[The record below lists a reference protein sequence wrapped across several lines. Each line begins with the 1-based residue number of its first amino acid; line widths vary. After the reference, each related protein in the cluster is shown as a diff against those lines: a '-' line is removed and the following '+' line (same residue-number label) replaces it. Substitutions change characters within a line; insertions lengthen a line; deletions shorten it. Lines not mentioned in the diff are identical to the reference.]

1 MPFRARKD
9 HRTTGCNECTRGML
23 SGRTQA
29 VTLAAVLCLAGGA
42 AAADPAPAPKALK
55 AGGSLIIVGGGAL
68 PDAIRD
74 RFLELAGAARAKLVI
89 IPTASSRAET
99 GRLERLR
106 SYTYWAPLATGG
118 KVKSVSFLHTRR
130 AQEANDPTFV
140 KPLTEATGVWFCGGD
155 QSLLTQA
162 YKGTLVEKE
171 LRKVLLR
178 GGVVGGTSA
187 GAAVM
192 SDLMIRSGNPVAVV
206 GEGFGFL
213 RGVVVDQHF
222 HERNRLARLLGVLSK
237 HRDHLGIGIDE
248 QTGVQVQG
256 ECVIVLGNRHIHV
269 CLPAPKDEK
278 CEVKVFAAGAR
289 LDLAELTRA
298 LATPARSPQPEGG
311 GKTTSASN
319 SKSTAAPTP
328 PAGTPPAVGTRPTP
342 SPTSGPISPP

>member
-1 MPFRARKD
+1 MTFRVRKD
-9 HRTTGCNECTRGML
+9 YRPQGCHGCTRGVL
-23 SGRTQA
+23 QRRAQG
-29 VTLAAVLCLAGGA
+29 VTAAALLLCLAGAVAGE
-42 AAADPAPAPKALK
+42 PASAPETPKG
-55 AGGSLIIVGGGAL
+55 GGSLIIVGGGPL

-74 RFLELAGAARAKLVI
+74 RFIELAGGARAQLVI

-99 GRLERLR
+99 GRLQGLR
-106 SYTYWAPLATGG
+106 SYTDWAPLATAG
-118 KVKSVSFLHTRR
+118 KVKSVCFLHTRLTE
-130 AQEANDPTFV
+130 EANDPTFV
-140 KPLTEATGVWFCGGD
+140 KPLMEATGVWFSGGD

-222 HERNRLARLLGVLSK
+222 HERNRLARLVGVLIK

-256 ECVIVLGNRHIHV
+256 ESVTVLGKRNIHV
-269 CLPAPKDEK
+269 CLPVPKDEK

-289 LDLAELTRA
+289 LDLAEYYRA
-298 LATPARSPQPEGG
+298 LATLPTPTPVRAT
-311 GKTTSASN
+311 TTSTSAKPMSG
-319 SKSTAAPTP
+319 TATLH
-328 PAGTPPAVGTRPTP
+328 
-342 SPTSGPISPP
+342 SP

>member
-1 MPFRARKD
+1 MRFHEAPGISCLPALQERP
-9 HRTTGCNECTRGML
+9 L
-23 SGRTQA
+23 SYLPTLA
-29 VTLAAVLCLAGGA
+29 VTLAAVHCLAGGA
-42 AAADPAPAPKALK
+42 AADDPAPAPKALK

-74 RFLELAGAARAKLVI
+74 RFIELAGAARAKLVV

-106 SYTYWAPLATGG
+106 SYTYWAPLAKAG
-118 KVKSVSFLHTRR
+118 KVESVSFLHTRR

-140 KPLTEATGVWFCGGD
+140 KPLTEATGVWFSGGD
-155 QSLLTQA
+155 QSLLMQA

-171 LRKVLLR
+171 LRKLLLR
-178 GGVVGGTSA
+178 GGVLGGTSA

-192 SDLMIRSGNPVAVV
+192 SDLMICSGNPVAVV

-222 HERNRLARLLGVLSK
+222 HERNRLARLVGVLIK

-256 ECVIVLGNRHIHV
+256 ESVTVLGKRNIHV

-289 LDLAELTRA
+289 LDLAELYRA
-298 LATPARSPQPEGG
+298 LATIPTPTPVRAA
-311 GKTTSASN
+311 TTSI
-319 SKSTAAPTP
+319 TA
-328 PAGTPPAVGTRPTP
+328 
-342 SPTSGPISPP
+342 TSAKPMSSAATMH